1 MESEYKR
8 TTRENRDATET
19 PDVSG
24 ISNPDVTHEINDV
37 NVRAIT
43 KFVIGL
49 IAATAFVFVL
59 MGLTLVLFERLEAS
73 NDPEPSAM
81 TRQGEQRLPEG
92 GIKLQGAQGHYFP
105 AEDLTNDPDMAQ
117 KMRKGEIGEGNSE
130 MRFLPDQMDEQGRV
144 NFELKDAPTEYMTM
158 REIRRE
164 EMSTYGRVKGS
175 PDTFRIP
182 IDEAKRRM
190 LQGNRIPARQMT
202 PEQSQA
208 DGYDLPPTMQ
218 SGATRAERRRQ

>member
-8 TTRENRDATET
+8 TTRENHDATET

-49 IAATAFVFVL
+49 IVATAFVFVL
-59 MGLTLVLFERLEAS
+59 MGLTLVLFERLEAR

-81 TRQGEQRLPEG
+81 TRQGEQRLPPYPR
-92 GIKLQGAQGHYFP
+92 LQAAQGDRFAP
-105 AEDLTNDPDMAQ
+105 EDMTNDPDLAR
-117 KMRKGEIGEGNSE
+117 KMREGEIGEGNSE
-130 MRFLPDQMDEQGRV
+130 KGFIADQMDEQGMV
-144 NFELKDAPTEYMTM
+144 NFELKDAPTEWMTL
-158 REIRRE
+158 REIRHE
-164 EMSTYGRVKGS
+164 EMSTYGRVKDA

-182 IDEAKRRM
+182 IDKAKQLM
-190 LQGNRIPARQMT
+190 LEGNRIPARQMT

-218 SGATRAERRRQ
+218 SSATRAERRKQ

>member
-8 TTRENRDATET
+8 TTGENRDMTET

-24 ISNPDVTHEINDV
+24 VSNPDVSHEINDV

-49 IAATAFVFVL
+49 VAATALVFVL
-59 MGLTLVLFERLEAS
+59 MAATLAVFERLEAR
-73 NDPEPSAM
+73 NDPDPSAM
-81 TRQGEQRLPEG
+81 TRQGEQRLPPYPR
-92 GIKLQGAQGHYFP
+92 LQAAQGDRFAP
-105 AEDLTNDPDMAQ
+105 EDLTNDPDLA
-117 KMRKGEIGEGNSE
+117 RRIREGEIGEGNSE
-130 MRFLPDQMDEQGRV
+130 MRFLPDQIDEQGML
-144 NFELKDAPTEYMTM
+144 NFELKDAPTEWMTL

-164 EMSTYGRVKGS
+164 EMSTYGRVQGS

-182 IDEAKRRM
+182 IDEAKRLM
-190 LQGNRIPARQMT
+190 LEGNRLQSRPMT

-208 DGYDLPPTMQ
+208 NGYDLPPTMQ
-218 SGATRAERRRQ
+218 SSATRAERRRQ